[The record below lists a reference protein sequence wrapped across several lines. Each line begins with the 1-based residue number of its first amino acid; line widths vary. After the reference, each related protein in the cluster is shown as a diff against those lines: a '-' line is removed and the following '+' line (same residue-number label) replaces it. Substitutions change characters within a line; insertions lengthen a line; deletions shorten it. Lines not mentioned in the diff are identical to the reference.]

1 MHFFRFLLCS
11 LLTMLLAEYSQ
22 CIAIP
27 CKDNCC
33 SFVEGFP
40 LRLKNLRSSYDEIRD
55 YYETNDELEVAL
67 INKTVLEN
75 FKSPYGCHVF
85 DEVLHFYL
93 GTVLPT
99 AVTEETKR
107 FQTSIDNIGNIFQAL
122 KKDMIKCRRYF
133 KCQKPFEIASI
144 KKSYNDMKE
153 KGLYKAMG
161 ELDLLFNY
169 IEEYLA
175 SKRQKQ

>member
-1 MHFFRFLLCS
+1 MNFFRFLLCS

-22 CIAIP
+22 YRTIP

-33 SFVEGFP
+33 SFVEGFL
-40 LRLKNLRSSYDEIRD
+40 LRLKNPRSSYDEIRD
-55 YYETNDELEVAL
+55 YY
-67 INKTVLEN
+67 
-75 FKSPYGCHVF
+75 SPYGCHVF

-93 GTVLPT
+93 RTVLPA
-99 AVTEETKR
+99 AVAAVTKR
-107 FQTSIDNIGNIFQAL
+107 FQASIDNFGNIFQEL
-122 KKDMIKCRRYF
+122 KKDMMKCRRYF
-133 KCQKPFEIASI
+133 RCQKPFEIARI
-144 KKSYNDMKE
+144 KKFYSDMKE
-153 KGLYKAMG
+153 KGLYTAMG